1 MNQHAVDGGFPRG
14 ALLGAAG
21 LVGLSLLG
29 AGVGRFAGI
38 GTTSMPTV
46 PAVEVRDL
54 RFVDELNGGI
64 AVREA
69 GSDQQV
75 FEVAPGTNG
84 FIRGVLRGLARGRK
98 IELLDTSPPFR
109 MTRWADGRLSIEDP
123 MTARWIDLGAFG
135 PTNIEAFA
143 KIFEARGDRR

>member
-1 MNQHAVDGGFPRG
+1 VSQRAVDGGFPKV

-21 LVGLSLLG
+21 LVGLSLVA
-29 AGVGRFAGI
+29 AGVGRLTGV

-54 RFVDELNGGI
+54 RFVDEPNGGI

-69 GSDQQV
+69 GSDRPI

-98 IELLDTSPPFR
+98 IEMLDASPPFR

-135 PTNIEAFA
+135 PTNTQAFA
-143 KIFEARGDRR
+143 QIFEARGDMR